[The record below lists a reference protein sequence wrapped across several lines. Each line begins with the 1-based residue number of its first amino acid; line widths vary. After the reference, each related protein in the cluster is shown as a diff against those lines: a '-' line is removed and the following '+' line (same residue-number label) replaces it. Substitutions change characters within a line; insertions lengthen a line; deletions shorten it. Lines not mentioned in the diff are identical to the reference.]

1 MEIQKSL
8 LNYTN
13 SSRTN
18 FNEKCPDTPKC
29 SDIIR
34 FCTTLLKIYNPV
46 HFVINTFTLGQQTID
61 SFSLQQNHYFF
72 DKITLI
78 SVKDL
83 NCFCTLVSRNLLDNT

>member
-1 MEIQKSL
+1 MEIQKSI

-46 HFVINTFTLGQQTID
+46 HFVINTFTLG
-61 SFSLQQNHYFF
+61 
-72 DKITLI
+72 
-78 SVKDL
+78 
-83 NCFCTLVSRNLLDNT
+83 